1 MKISIV
7 IVLLAPAMLSA
18 CAGAKPLD
26 YQAPSEIP
34 QGGGLITG
42 KDGEFV
48 ILRK

>member
-1 MKISIV
+1 MKIGISIM
-7 IVLLAPAMLSA
+7 LLAAAMLSA
-18 CAGAKPLD
+18 CAGARPLD

-48 ILRK
+48 LHRK